1 MDDNEQLEEVG
12 APKSLNLD
20 DPEVA
25 ARWNAAEIPTQK
37 IRHALALGLKDLARR
52 HLTSAEHLMRN
63 IGCADRL
70 EDAPLA
76 QVEGLDLLIINALE
90 EHCDAITIGD
100 LLQVPVAR
108 IVAIPNLGER
118 RVYAMLAA
126 MLKHTIHV
134 CRALEA
140 KVAELEGR
148 RQ

>member
-1 MDDNEQLEEVG
+1 MDDIDHLEEAG
-12 APKSLNLD
+12 APKSLDLD

-70 EDAPLA
+70 EDTPLA
-76 QVEGLDLLIINALE
+76 QVDGLELLMLNALE
-90 EHCDAITIGD
+90 EHCDTITIGD
-100 LLQVPVAR
+100 LLQVPAER
-108 IVAIPNLGER
+108 IAAVPNLGER
-118 RVYAMLAA
+118 RVYKMLAS
-126 MLKHTIHV
+126 LLRHTIHT

-140 KVAELEGR
+140 KVADLEGR
-148 RQ
+148 KQ

>member
-1 MDDNEQLEEVG
+1 MDDNEQDDVG
-12 APKSLNLD
+12 APKALNLD

-70 EDAPLA
+70 EDTALA
-76 QVEGLDLLIINALE
+76 QVDGLDLRILNALE
-90 EHCDAITIGD
+90 EHCEAITIGD
-100 LLQVPVAR
+100 LLQVPAER
-108 IVAIPNLGER
+108 IIAVPNMAER
-118 RVYAMLAA
+118 QLYKMLASL
-126 MLKHTIHV
+126 LKHTIHT

-140 KVAELEGR
+140 KVADLEQR
-148 RQ
+148 RRP